1 MAVVQPLAGEQNLHL
16 SDAPPQAGTLAI
28 DLGSTTTVVAFQP
41 AHQAEVDLLDLPSI
55 SREKGA
61 VPSIIWAE
69 DPGETPVLVGRQVI
83 ESGLHERD
91 APQLHRDFKRL
102 IGTSAHLASCE
113 RRLSPEQAGARL
125 LTEIWKRMPPELV
138 IDRLVLTAPV
148 DQGSGYRD
156 WLLQAC
162 EPMQVGEIALVDEP
176 TAAALGAGLEA
187 GSRLL
192 VVDLGGGTLDLSLVA
207 LEGGEGRAAPVAQ
220 LLRFRGQNLTNSRQA
235 LRQAKVLGKAG
246 INLGGRDIDRWIL
259 DDLEPDGLP
268 AEGDGL
274 MTLLNAAERLKCR
287 LSSPEIALREPLS
300 EPATGP
306 DLTSP
311 STLTMD
317 RQRFSRL
324 LKERG
329 LFDVLE
335 GLLSQTLRDAELN
348 GCPAEDLDAVVVV
361 GGGAHL
367 PQLRD
372 WLGEVMAPTPL
383 LTPPPMEAVA
393 CGALSLTPGVRMQDL
408 LQRGISLRCWN
419 RRSNAHHWH
428 PLFLP
433 GQPWPSTQPLELVL
447 SASNP
452 DQQTLELV
460 LGEAKAD
467 LRHEVVM
474 VNGLPKVIEKSEG
487 WSEVTRRPDTTCEL
501 PLNPPGQP
509 GEDCL
514 KLRFHLNAQAE
525 LILEGEDL
533 RTGEQLEPR
542 PLGTVR

>member
-1 MAVVQPLAGEQNLHL
+1 MVQPLAAEQNLHL
-16 SDAPPQAGTLAI
+16 SDASDNVGTLAI
-28 DLGSTTTVVAFQP
+28 DLGSTTTVVAFQS
-41 AHQAEVDLLDLPSI
+41 AQRAEVNLLDLRSI
-55 SREKGA
+55 TRETGA
-61 VPSIIWAE
+61 VPSLIWAE
-69 DPGETPVLVGRQVI
+69 DAESGPVLVGHEVL
-83 ESGLHERD
+83 ENGLHERD
-91 APQLHRDFKRL
+91 APQLHRDFKRW
-102 IGTSAHLASCE
+102 IGLAPEPQTVE

-125 LTEIWKRMPPELV
+125 LTEIWRRMPPELS
-138 IDRLVLTAPV
+138 IERLVLTAPV
-148 DQGSGYRD
+148 EQGSNYRD
-156 WLLQAC
+156 WLLKAC

-220 LLRFRGQNLTNSRQA
+220 LLRFRGQDLTNSRQA

-246 INLGGRDIDRWIL
+246 ISLGGRDLDRWIL
-259 DDLEPDGLP
+259 DELRPDGLP
-268 AEGDGL
+268 EEGEGL
-274 MTLLNAAERLKCR
+274 MALLNAAERLKCR
-287 LSSPEIALREPLS
+287 LSDPNIPNRESLS
-300 EPATGP
+300 EAANGP
-306 DLTSP
+306 ELETP
-311 STLTMD
+311 SNLTMD
-317 RQRFSRL
+317 RQQFTRL
-324 LKERG
+324 LQERG
-329 LFDVLE
+329 LFDALE
-335 GLLSQTLRDAELN
+335 GLLSKTLRDAELN

-372 WLGEVMAPTPL
+372 WLTEKLAPTPL

-419 RRSNAHHWH
+419 RRSNSHHWH

-433 GQPWPSTQPLELVL
+433 GQPWPSSKPLELIL
-447 SASNP
+447 SASGP
-452 DQQTLELV
+452 DQQSLELV
-460 LGEAKAD
+460 LGESRGET
-467 LRHEVVM
+467 RHEVVM
-474 VNGLPKVIEKSEG
+474 INGLPRVVEKNDG
-487 WSEVTRRPDTTCEL
+487 WDDVTRRPDTACEL
-501 PLNPPGQP
+501 PLDPPGQP

-514 KLRFHLNAQAE
+514 KLRFHLNDQAE

-533 RTGEQLEPR
+533 RTGESLESR

>member
-41 AHQAEVDLLDLPSI
+41 AHQAEVDLIDLPSI

-102 IGTSAHLASCE
+102 IGTSVHLASGE

-125 LTEIWKRMPPELV
+125 LTEIWKRMPPGLI

-187 GSRLL
+187 GSKLL

-274 MTLLNAAERLKCR
+274 MALLNAAERLKCR

-372 WLGEVMAPTPL
+372 WLSEVMAPTPL

-452 DQQTLELV
+452 DQETLELV

-487 WSEVTRRPDTTCEL
+487 WTEVTRRPDTTCEL

>member
-1 MAVVQPLAGEQNLHL
+1 MVQPLAAEQNLQV
-16 SDAPPQAGTLAI
+16 SDASYNVGTLAI
-28 DLGSTTTVVAFQP
+28 DLGSTTTVVAFQS
-41 AHQAEVDLLDLPSI
+41 AQRAEVNLLDLRSI
-55 SREKGA
+55 TRETGA
-61 VPSIIWAE
+61 VPSLIWAE
-69 DPGETPVLVGRQVI
+69 DAESGPVLVGHEVL
-83 ESGLHERD
+83 ENGLHERD
-91 APQLHRDFKRL
+91 APQLHRDFKRW
-102 IGTSAHLASCE
+102 IGLAPEPQTVE

-125 LTEIWKRMPPELV
+125 LTEIWRRMPPELS
-138 IDRLVLTAPV
+138 IERLVLTAPV
-148 DQGSGYRD
+148 DQGSNYRD
-156 WLLQAC
+156 WLLKAC

-220 LLRFRGQNLTNSRQA
+220 LLRFRGQDLTNSRQA

-246 INLGGRDIDRWIL
+246 ISLGGRDLDRWIL
-259 DDLEPDGLP
+259 DELRPEGLP
-268 AEGDGL
+268 EEGEGL
-274 MTLLNAAERLKCR
+274 MALLNAAERLKCR
-287 LSSPEIALREPLS
+287 LSDPNIPNRESLS
-300 EPATGP
+300 EAANGP
-306 DLTSP
+306 ELETP
-311 STLTMD
+311 SNLTMD
-317 RQRFSRL
+317 RQQFTRL
-324 LKERG
+324 LQERG
-329 LFDVLE
+329 LFDALE
-335 GLLSQTLRDAELN
+335 GLLSKTLRDAELN

-372 WLGEVMAPTPL
+372 WLTEKLAPTPL

-419 RRSNAHHWH
+419 RRSNSHHWH

-433 GQPWPSTQPLELVL
+433 GQPWPSSKPLELIL
-447 SASNP
+447 SASGP
-452 DQQTLELV
+452 DQQSLELV
-460 LGEAKAD
+460 LGESRGET
-467 LRHEVVM
+467 RHEVVM
-474 VNGLPKVIEKSEG
+474 INGLPRVVEKNDG
-487 WSEVTRRPDTTCEL
+487 WDDVTRRPDTACEL
-501 PLNPPGQP
+501 PLDPPGQP

-514 KLRFHLNAQAE
+514 KLRFHLNDQAE

-533 RTGEQLEPR
+533 RTGESLESR

>member
-1 MAVVQPLAGEQNLHL
+1 MVQPLAAEQNLHL
-16 SDAPPQAGTLAI
+16 SDASYNVGTLAI
-28 DLGSTTTVVAFQP
+28 DLGSTTTVVAFQS
-41 AHQAEVDLLDLPSI
+41 AQRAEVNLLDLRSI
-55 SREKGA
+55 TRETGA
-61 VPSIIWAE
+61 VPSLIWAE
-69 DPGETPVLVGRQVI
+69 DAESGPVLVGHEVL
-83 ESGLHERD
+83 ENGLHERD
-91 APQLHRDFKRL
+91 APQLHRDFKRW
-102 IGTSAHLASCE
+102 IGLAPEPQTVE

-125 LTEIWKRMPPELV
+125 LTEIWRRMPPELS
-138 IDRLVLTAPV
+138 IERLVLTAPV
-148 DQGSGYRD
+148 DQGSNYRD
-156 WLLQAC
+156 WLLKAC

-220 LLRFRGQNLTNSRQA
+220 LLRFRGQDLTNSRQA

-246 INLGGRDIDRWIL
+246 ISLGGRDLDRWIL
-259 DDLEPDGLP
+259 DELRPDGLP
-268 AEGDGL
+268 EEGEGL
-274 MTLLNAAERLKCR
+274 MALLNAAERLKCR
-287 LSSPEIALREPLS
+287 LSDPNIPNRESLS
-300 EPATGP
+300 EAANGP
-306 DLTSP
+306 ELETP
-311 STLTMD
+311 SNLTMD
-317 RQRFSRL
+317 RQQFTRL
-324 LKERG
+324 LQERG
-329 LFDVLE
+329 LFDALE
-335 GLLSQTLRDAELN
+335 GLLSKTLRDAELN

-372 WLGEVMAPTPL
+372 WLTEKLAPTPL

-419 RRSNAHHWH
+419 RRSNSHHWH

-433 GQPWPSTQPLELVL
+433 GQPWPSSKPLELIL
-447 SASNP
+447 SASGP
-452 DQQTLELV
+452 DQQSLELV
-460 LGEAKAD
+460 LGESRGET
-467 LRHEVVM
+467 RHEVVM
-474 VNGLPKVIEKSEG
+474 INGLPRVVEKNDG
-487 WSEVTRRPDTTCEL
+487 WDDVTRRPDTACEL
-501 PLNPPGQP
+501 PLDPPGQP

-514 KLRFHLNAQAE
+514 KLRFHLNDQAE

-533 RTGEQLEPR
+533 RTGESLESR

>member
-102 IGTSAHLASCE
+102 IGTSIHMASCE

-125 LTEIWKRMPPELV
+125 LTEIWKRMPPELI

-162 EPMQVGEIALVDEP
+162 ESMQVGEIALVDEP

-207 LEGGEGRAAPVAQ
+207 LEGGEGRAAPIAQ
-220 LLRFRGQNLTNSRQA
+220 LLRFRGQNLTNSHQA

-274 MTLLNAAERLKCR
+274 MALLNAAERLKCR
-287 LSSPEIALREPLS
+287 LSSSEIALREPLS

-372 WLGEVMAPTPL
+372 WLSEVMAPTPL
-383 LTPPPMEAVA
+383 LMPPPMEAVA

-433 GQPWPSTQPLELVL
+433 GQPWPSTHPLELVL

-487 WSEVTRRPDTTCEL
+487 WTEVTRRPDTTCEL
-501 PLNPPGQP
+501 LLNPPGQP

>member
-1 MAVVQPLAGEQNLHL
+1 MVQPLAAEQNLHL
-16 SDAPPQAGTLAI
+16 SDASDNVGTLAI
-28 DLGSTTTVVAFQP
+28 DLGSTTTVVAFQS
-41 AHQAEVDLLDLPSI
+41 AQRAEVNLLDLRSI
-55 SREKGA
+55 TRETGA
-61 VPSIIWAE
+61 VPSLIWAE
-69 DPGETPVLVGRQVI
+69 DAESGPVLVGHEVL
-83 ESGLHERD
+83 ENGLHERD
-91 APQLHRDFKRL
+91 APQLHRDFKRW
-102 IGTSAHLASCE
+102 IGLAPEPQTVE

-125 LTEIWKRMPPELV
+125 LTEIWKRMPPELS
-138 IDRLVLTAPV
+138 IERLVLTAPV
-148 DQGSGYRD
+148 DQGSNYRD
-156 WLLQAC
+156 WLLKAC

-220 LLRFRGQNLTNSRQA
+220 LLRFRGQDLTNSRQA

-246 INLGGRDIDRWIL
+246 ISLGGRDLDRWIL
-259 DDLEPDGLP
+259 DELRPDGLP
-268 AEGDGL
+268 EEGEGL
-274 MTLLNAAERLKCR
+274 MALLNAAERLKCR
-287 LSSPEIALREPLS
+287 LSDPNIPNRESLS
-300 EPATGP
+300 EAANGP
-306 DLTSP
+306 ELETP
-311 STLTMD
+311 SNLTMD
-317 RQRFSRL
+317 RQQFTRL
-324 LKERG
+324 LQERG
-329 LFDVLE
+329 LFDALE
-335 GLLSQTLRDAELN
+335 GLLSKTLRDAELN

-372 WLGEVMAPTPL
+372 WLTEKLAPTPL

-419 RRSNAHHWH
+419 RRSNSHHWH

-433 GQPWPSTQPLELVL
+433 GQPWPSSKPLELIL
-447 SASNP
+447 SASGP
-452 DQQTLELV
+452 DQQSLELV
-460 LGEAKAD
+460 LGESRGET
-467 LRHEVVM
+467 RHEVVM
-474 VNGLPKVIEKSEG
+474 INGLPRVVEKNDG
-487 WSEVTRRPDTTCEL
+487 WDDVTRRPDTACEL
-501 PLNPPGQP
+501 PLDPPGQP

-514 KLRFHLNAQAE
+514 KLRFHLNDQAE

-533 RTGEQLEPR
+533 RTGESLESR

>member
-41 AHQAEVDLLDLPSI
+41 AHQAEVDLIDLPSI

-102 IGTSAHLASCE
+102 IGTSVHLASGE

-125 LTEIWKRMPPELV
+125 LTEIWKRMPPELI

-187 GSRLL
+187 GSKLL

-274 MTLLNAAERLKCR
+274 MALLNAAERLKCR

-372 WLGEVMAPTPL
+372 WLSEVMAPTPL

-452 DQQTLELV
+452 DQETLELV

-487 WSEVTRRPDTTCEL
+487 WTEVTRRPDTTCEL

>member
-1 MAVVQPLAGEQNLHL
+1 MVQPLAAEQNLHL
-16 SDAPPQAGTLAI
+16 SDASDNVGTLAI
-28 DLGSTTTVVAFQP
+28 DLGSTTTVVAFQS
-41 AHQAEVDLLDLPSI
+41 AQRAEVNLLDLRSI
-55 SREKGA
+55 TRETGA
-61 VPSIIWAE
+61 VPSLIWAE
-69 DPGETPVLVGRQVI
+69 DAESGPVLVGHEVL
-83 ESGLHERD
+83 ENGLHERD
-91 APQLHRDFKRL
+91 SPQLHRDFKRW
-102 IGTSAHLASCE
+102 IGLAPEPQTVE

-125 LTEIWKRMPPELV
+125 LTEIWRRMPPELS
-138 IDRLVLTAPV
+138 IERLVLTAPV
-148 DQGSGYRD
+148 DQGSNYRD
-156 WLLQAC
+156 WLLKAC

-220 LLRFRGQNLTNSRQA
+220 LLRFRGQDLTNSRQA

-246 INLGGRDIDRWIL
+246 ISLGGRDLDRWIL
-259 DDLEPDGLP
+259 DELRPDGLP
-268 AEGDGL
+268 EEGEGL
-274 MTLLNAAERLKCR
+274 MALLNAAERLKCR
-287 LSSPEIALREPLS
+287 LSDPNIPNRESLS
-300 EPATGP
+300 EAANGP
-306 DLTSP
+306 ELETP
-311 STLTMD
+311 SNLTMD
-317 RQRFSRL
+317 RQQFTRL
-324 LKERG
+324 LQERG
-329 LFDVLE
+329 LFDALE
-335 GLLSQTLRDAELN
+335 GLLSKTLRDAELN

-372 WLGEVMAPTPL
+372 WLTEKLAPTPL

-419 RRSNAHHWH
+419 RRSNSHHWH

-433 GQPWPSTQPLELVL
+433 GQPWPSSKPLELIL
-447 SASNP
+447 SASGP
-452 DQQTLELV
+452 DQQSLELV
-460 LGEAKAD
+460 LGESRGET
-467 LRHEVVM
+467 RHEVVM
-474 VNGLPKVIEKSEG
+474 INGLPRVVEKNDG
-487 WSEVTRRPDTTCEL
+487 WDDVTRRPDTACEL
-501 PLNPPGQP
+501 PLDPPGQP

-514 KLRFHLNAQAE
+514 KLRFHLNDQAE

-533 RTGEQLEPR
+533 RTGESLESR

>member
-1 MAVVQPLAGEQNLHL
+1 MVQPLAAEQNLHL
-16 SDAPPQAGTLAI
+16 SDASDNVGTLAI
-28 DLGSTTTVVAFQP
+28 DLGSTTTVVAFQS
-41 AHQAEVDLLDLPSI
+41 AQRAEVNLLDLRSI
-55 SREKGA
+55 TRETGA
-61 VPSIIWAE
+61 VPSLIWAE
-69 DPGETPVLVGRQVI
+69 DAESGPVLVGHEVL
-83 ESGLHERD
+83 ENGLHERD
-91 APQLHRDFKRL
+91 APQLHRDFKRW
-102 IGTSAHLASCE
+102 IGLAPEPQTVE

-125 LTEIWKRMPPELV
+125 LTEIWKRMPPELS
-138 IDRLVLTAPV
+138 IERLVLTAPV
-148 DQGSGYRD
+148 DQGSNYRD
-156 WLLQAC
+156 WLLKAC

-220 LLRFRGQNLTNSRQA
+220 LLRFRGQDLTNSRQA

-246 INLGGRDIDRWIL
+246 ISLGGRDLDRWIL
-259 DDLEPDGLP
+259 DELRPEGLP
-268 AEGDGL
+268 EEGEGL
-274 MTLLNAAERLKCR
+274 MALLNAAERLKCR
-287 LSSPEIALREPLS
+287 LSDPNIPNRESLS
-300 EPATGP
+300 ETANGP
-306 DLTSP
+306 ELETP
-311 STLTMD
+311 SNLTMD
-317 RQRFSRL
+317 RQQFTRL
-324 LKERG
+324 LQERG
-329 LFDVLE
+329 LFDALE
-335 GLLSQTLRDAELN
+335 GLLSKTLRDAELN

-372 WLGEVMAPTPL
+372 WLTEKLAPTPL

-419 RRSNAHHWH
+419 RRSNSHHWH

-433 GQPWPSTQPLELVL
+433 GQPWPSSKPLELIL
-447 SASNP
+447 SASGP
-452 DQQTLELV
+452 DQQSLELV
-460 LGEAKAD
+460 LGESRGET
-467 LRHEVVM
+467 RHEVVM
-474 VNGLPKVIEKSEG
+474 INGLPRVVEKNDG
-487 WSEVTRRPDTTCEL
+487 WDDVTRRPDTACEL
-501 PLNPPGQP
+501 PLDPPGQP

-514 KLRFHLNAQAE
+514 KLRFHLNDQAE

-533 RTGEQLEPR
+533 RTGESLESR

>member
-41 AHQAEVDLLDLPSI
+41 AHQAEVDLIDLPSI

-102 IGTSAHLASCE
+102 IGTSVHLASGE

-125 LTEIWKRMPPELV
+125 LTEIWKRMPPELI

-162 EPMQVGEIALVDEP
+162 EHMQVGEIALVDEP

-187 GSRLL
+187 GSKLL

-274 MTLLNAAERLKCR
+274 MALLNAAERLKCR

-372 WLGEVMAPTPL
+372 WLSEVMAPTPL

-452 DQQTLELV
+452 DQETLELV

-487 WSEVTRRPDTTCEL
+487 WTEVTRRPDTTCEL

>member
-41 AHQAEVDLLDLPSI
+41 AHQAEVDLIDLPSI

-102 IGTSAHLASCE
+102 IGTSVHLASGE

-125 LTEIWKRMPPELV
+125 LNEIWKRMPPELI

-187 GSRLL
+187 GSKLL

-274 MTLLNAAERLKCR
+274 MALLNAAERLKCR

-300 EPATGP
+300 EPATSP

-372 WLGEVMAPTPL
+372 WLSEVMAPTPL

-452 DQQTLELV
+452 DQETLELV

-487 WSEVTRRPDTTCEL
+487 WTEVTRRPDTTCEL

>member
-1 MAVVQPLAGEQNLHL
+1 VVQPLAAEQNLHL
-16 SDAPPQAGTLAI
+16 SDASDNVGTLAI
-28 DLGSTTTVVAFQP
+28 DLGSTTTVVAFQS
-41 AHQAEVDLLDLPSI
+41 AQRAEVNLLDLRSI
-55 SREKGA
+55 TRETGA
-61 VPSIIWAE
+61 VPSLIWAE
-69 DPGETPVLVGRQVI
+69 DAESGPVLVGHEVL
-83 ESGLHERD
+83 ENGLHERD
-91 APQLHRDFKRL
+91 APQLHRDFKRW
-102 IGTSAHLASCE
+102 IGLAPEPQTVE

-125 LTEIWKRMPPELV
+125 LTEIWRRMPPELS
-138 IDRLVLTAPV
+138 IERLVLTAPV
-148 DQGSGYRD
+148 DQGSNYRD
-156 WLLQAC
+156 WLLKAC

-220 LLRFRGQNLTNSRQA
+220 LLRFRGQDLTNSRQA

-246 INLGGRDIDRWIL
+246 ISLGGRDLDRWIL
-259 DDLEPDGLP
+259 DELRPDGLP
-268 AEGDGL
+268 EEGEGL
-274 MTLLNAAERLKCR
+274 MALLNAAERLKCR
-287 LSSPEIALREPLS
+287 LSDPNIPNRESLS
-300 EPATGP
+300 EAANGP
-306 DLTSP
+306 ELETP
-311 STLTMD
+311 SNLTMD
-317 RQRFSRL
+317 RQQFTRL
-324 LKERG
+324 LQERG
-329 LFDVLE
+329 LFDALE
-335 GLLSQTLRDAELN
+335 GLLSKTLRDAELN

-372 WLGEVMAPTPL
+372 WLTEKLAPTPL

-419 RRSNAHHWH
+419 RRSNSHHWH

-433 GQPWPSTQPLELVL
+433 GQPWPSSKPLELIL
-447 SASNP
+447 SASGP
-452 DQQTLELV
+452 DQQSLELV
-460 LGEAKAD
+460 LGESRGET
-467 LRHEVVM
+467 RHEVVM
-474 VNGLPKVIEKSEG
+474 INGLPRVVEKNDG
-487 WSEVTRRPDTTCEL
+487 WDDVTRRPDTACEL
-501 PLNPPGQP
+501 PLDPPGQP

-514 KLRFHLNAQAE
+514 KLRFHLNDQAE

-533 RTGEQLEPR
+533 RTGESLESR

>member
-1 MAVVQPLAGEQNLHL
+1 MVQPLAAEQNLHL
-16 SDAPPQAGTLAI
+16 SDASDNVGTLAI
-28 DLGSTTTVVAFQP
+28 DLGSTTTVVAFQS
-41 AHQAEVDLLDLPSI
+41 AQRSGVNLLDLGSI
-55 SREKGA
+55 TRETGA
-61 VPSIIWAE
+61 VPSVIWAE
-69 DPGETPVLVGRQVI
+69 DAESGAVLVGHEVL
-83 ESGLHERD
+83 ENGLHERD
-91 APQLHRDFKRL
+91 APQLHRDFKRW
-102 IGTSAHLASCE
+102 IGLAPEPQTVE

-125 LTEIWKRMPPELV
+125 LTEIWRRMPPELS
-138 IDRLVLTAPV
+138 IERLVLTAPV
-148 DQGSGYRD
+148 DQGSNYRD
-156 WLLQAC
+156 WLLKAC

-220 LLRFRGQNLTNSRQA
+220 LLRFRGQDLTNSRQA

-246 INLGGRDIDRWIL
+246 ISLGGRDLDRWIL
-259 DDLEPDGLP
+259 DELRPDGLP
-268 AEGDGL
+268 EEGEGL
-274 MTLLNAAERLKCR
+274 MALLNAAERLKCR
-287 LSSPEIALREPLS
+287 LSDPNIPNRESLS
-300 EPATGP
+300 EAANGP
-306 DLTSP
+306 ELETP
-311 STLTMD
+311 SNLTMD
-317 RQRFSRL
+317 RQQFTRL
-324 LKERG
+324 LQERG
-329 LFDVLE
+329 LFDALE
-335 GLLSQTLRDAELN
+335 GLLSKTLRDAELN

-372 WLGEVMAPTPL
+372 WLTEKLAPTPL

-419 RRSNAHHWH
+419 RRSNSHHWH

-433 GQPWPSTQPLELVL
+433 GQPWPSSKPLELIL
-447 SASNP
+447 SASGP
-452 DQQTLELV
+452 DQQSLELV
-460 LGEAKAD
+460 LGESRGET
-467 LRHEVVM
+467 RHEVVM
-474 VNGLPKVIEKSEG
+474 INGLPRVVEKNDG
-487 WSEVTRRPDTTCEL
+487 WDDVTRRPDTACEL
-501 PLNPPGQP
+501 PLDPPGQP

-514 KLRFHLNAQAE
+514 KLRFHLNDQAE

-533 RTGEQLEPR
+533 RTGESLESR

>member
-41 AHQAEVDLLDLPSI
+41 AHQAEVDLIDLPSI
-55 SREKGA
+55 AREKGA

-102 IGTSAHLASCE
+102 IGTSVHLASGE

-125 LTEIWKRMPPELV
+125 LTEIWKRMPPGLI

-187 GSRLL
+187 GSKLL

-274 MTLLNAAERLKCR
+274 MALLNAAERLKCR

-372 WLGEVMAPTPL
+372 WLSEVMAPTPL

-452 DQQTLELV
+452 DQETLELV

-487 WSEVTRRPDTTCEL
+487 WTEVTRRPDTTCEL